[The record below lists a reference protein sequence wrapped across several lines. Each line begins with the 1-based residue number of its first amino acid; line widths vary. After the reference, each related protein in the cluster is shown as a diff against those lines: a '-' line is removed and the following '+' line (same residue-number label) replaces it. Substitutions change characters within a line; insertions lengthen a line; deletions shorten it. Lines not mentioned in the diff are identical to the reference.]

1 MDANLKPIEENKY
14 NPDNQKTNLFV
25 SQKLDVSE
33 KDKRYGEKQ
42 HIQFISFK
50 MPFFKVKYDKKSFPD
65 PNINEGRWTKEERD
79 TFIKGLILYDINWK
93 KINDLIPSRTD
104 TQIRSHAQKFYQ
116 RMKSCK
122 DENLGI
128 DFTLKSVKNIRDM
141 INQIKSKC
149 ANYDNMFIFKRLLN
163 GCNERKFLKKKKKK
177 NNNRYDNNILKNEE
191 IELDENNNNIN
202 INFNLNKND
211 NKNMNIFENNKLNQ
225 IINNNCH
232 YNTFEP
238 KNIFEFKN
246 IIDNN
251 IFNNISEPKKNIE
264 FKNIID
270 NNIFNNNSNTL
281 PNILN
286 DSLNLN
292 SPNDILSNISDNLN
306 SNNNLNDYLGKNLN
320 FESYINY
327 LSLINDLLLTRIK
340 LLNTINSMDNMLL
353 LNSIKQLNFLNS
365 NTLINNNNIFI
376 NNNNTFNNNNNSLIN
391 NNNPLINNSNI
402 KIDNNIPLIKN
413 EIINNETKEN
423 NNNNILIEINEKE
436 K

>member
-1 MDANLKPIEENKY
+1 MDVNLKPIEENKN
-14 NPDNQKTNLFV
+14 NPENKKTNLFV

-33 KDKRYGEKQ
+33 EDKRNRTKQ
-42 HIQFISFK
+42 HYQFISFK
-50 MPFFKVKYDKKSFPD
+50 KPFFKVKCQKSVPD

-79 TFIKGLILYDINWK
+79 TFIEGLILYDTNWK
-93 KINDLIPSRTD
+93 KLNDLIPSRTD
-104 TQIRSHAQKFYQ
+104 SQIRSHAQKFYQ
-116 RMKSCK
+116 RMKLCK

-128 DFTLKSVKNIRDM
+128 DFTLESVKSIRDM
-141 INQIKSKC
+141 VKQIKSKC
-149 ANYDNMFIFKRLLN
+149 ANYNNMFIFKRLLN
-163 GCNERKFLKKKKKK
+163 GCNERRFLKKKKKK
-177 NNNRYDNNILKNEE
+177 NNNRYDNNILKNEDKNKL
-191 IELDENNNNIN
+191 IQLDENNNNIN
-202 INFNLNKND
+202 INFTLNKND

-270 NNIFNNNSNTL
+270 NNIFNNNSNIL

-286 DSLNLN
+286 DSINLN
-292 SPNDILSNISDNLN
+292 SPNDILSDISDNLN

-327 LSLINDLLLTRIK
+327 LSLMNDLLLKRIK

-353 LNSIKQLNFLNS
+353 LNSIKQLNFLNC
-365 NTLINNNNIFI
+365 NT
-376 NNNNTFNNNNNSLIN
+376 LIN
-391 NNNPLINNSNI
+391 NNNPLINNNNI

-413 EIINNETKEN
+413 EILNNETKEN